1 MAIDMLENNEL
12 SALAPSRL
20 GSKNFVNDTAKS
32 GKKVYKNMSQKEE
45 FSNLF
50 GSANRKKL
58 SAKVKGK
65 WANLTTDC
73 SNVDSNIALIEED
86 TAALIKRSA
95 TQKGYDLKSTKIVI
109 QENQT
114 ALGEL
119 NKYKVSN
126 CTGVIEKQK
135 ADAEKQ
141 FEDKLVALSE
151 SSVQKAK
158 SEATSLGD
166 TVKSNKNVLLIGGGI
181 VVVGIIAYFIF
192 RKK

>member
-32 GKKVYKNMSQKEE
+32 GNKVYKNMTQKEE

-58 SAKVKGK
+58 AAKVKGK
-65 WANLTTDC
+65 WSNLNTDC
-73 SNVDSNIALIEED
+73 SNVDSNIAIIEED

-95 TQKGYDLKSTKIVI
+95 TDKGYNLKSTKIVI

-119 NKYKVSN
+119 KKFKVTQCASAEAE
-126 CTGVIEKQK
+126 TK
-135 ADAEKQ
+135 ALAEKK
-141 FEDKLVALSE
+141 FEEKLIALSDASVEKAKGEASSITDKL
-151 SSVQKAK
+151 
-158 SEATSLGD
+158 
-166 TVKSNKNVLLIGGGI
+166 KSNKNILYIGGGI
-181 VVVGIIAYFIF
+181 VLLGIISYFIF
-192 RKK
+192 KEK